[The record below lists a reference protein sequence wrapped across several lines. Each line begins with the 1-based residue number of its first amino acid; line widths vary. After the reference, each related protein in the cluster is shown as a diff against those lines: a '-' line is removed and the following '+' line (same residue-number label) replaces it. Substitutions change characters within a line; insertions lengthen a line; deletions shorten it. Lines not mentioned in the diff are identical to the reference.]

1 MHVSLTRFSLC
12 LVFMSALMWS
22 APGHTGSASSSCA
35 VPAGYYR
42 VVGFDTGETVQ
53 LRAKPSHSSALMGT
67 LGIDDVVFSDGTRDQ
82 GSFLTW
88 QLIRQNQ
95 VEGWV
100 EASRLWRALPLTLAK
115 TDLPAAGYCG
125 ASSPPWGLR
134 WDDHSVRMSLF
145 PEKHEFAVRSVQPGV
160 SPGSVL
166 VTGSAPEAAVSFVY
180 SDEICRSAD
189 NATVSWGSA
198 YVVIRQDGAERLY
211 KGCCNPLRTA
221 FTNR

>member
-12 LVFMSALMWS
+12 LAFMNALLWS
-22 APGHTGSASSSCA
+22 TPSHATLCEP

-42 VVGFDTGETVQ
+42 VVDFGTGESVP
-53 LRAKPSHSSALMGT
+53 LREKPSHSSTLMST
-67 LGIDDVVFSDGTRDQ
+67 LENDEVVFSDGTRDQ
-82 GSFLTW
+82 TSFLMW
-88 QLIRQNQ
+88 QRIRQNQ

-100 EASRLWRALPLTLAK
+100 EASRLWRALPMTLAK
-115 TDLPAAGYCG
+115 TNLPAAGYCG

-145 PEKHEFAVRSVQPGV
+145 PGKHEFAVQSVQPGV
-160 SPGSVL
+160 SPGTVL

-180 SDEICRSAD
+180 SEEICHGAG
-189 NATVSWGSA
+189 NATVSWGAA
-198 YVVIRQDGAERLY
+198 YIVIRQDGVERLY
-211 KGCCNPLRTA
+211 KGCCNPLRIA

>member
-12 LVFMSALMWS
+12 FAFVTALHWS
-22 APGHTGSASSSCA
+22 VPSHAGSASSSCA

-42 VVGFDTGETVQ
+42 VVDLGAGEAVQ
-53 LRAKPSHSSALMGT
+53 LRAKPSHSSVLMGT

-88 QLIRQNQ
+88 QRVRQNQ

-134 WDDHSVRMSLF
+134 WDEHSVRMSLF
-145 PEKHEFAVRSVQPGV
+145 PEKHEFAVQSVQSGV

-166 VTGSAPEAAVSFVY
+166 VTGAAPEAAVSFVY
-180 SDEICRSAD
+180 SDEICHAAD

-198 YVVIRQDGAERLY
+198 YVVIRQDGVERLY
-211 KGCCNPLRTA
+211 KGCCNPLRIA

>member
-1 MHVSLTRFSLC
+1 MHVSLTRFAFYLA
-12 LVFMSALMWS
+12 FMNALLSATPS
-22 APGHTGSASSSCA
+22 HAFDCN

-42 VVGFDTGETVQ
+42 VVGAGSDAAVQ
-53 LRAKPSHSSALMGT
+53 LRAKPAHSAMLMGT
-67 LGIDDVVFSDGTRDQ
+67 LNNDEVVFSDGTRERD
-82 GSFLTW
+82 SFLSW
-88 QLIRQNQ
+88 QRVRQNQ

-100 EASRLWRALPLTLAK
+100 EASQLWRALPITIAK
-115 TDLPAAGYCG
+115 TELPAAGYCG

-145 PEKHEFAVRSVQPGV
+145 PEKHEFGVRTVQPGV

-166 VTGSAPEAAVSFVY
+166 VTGSAPEAAISFVY
-180 SDEICRSAD
+180 SDEICHGAD
-189 NATVSWGSA
+189 KATVSWGTA
-198 YVVIRQDGAERLY
+198 YIVIRQNGVDRLY

>member
-1 MHVSLTRFSLC
+1 MHVPLTRFSLC
-12 LVFMSALMWS
+12 LAFMSALLWS
-22 APGHTGSASSSCA
+22 TPGHAGD
-35 VPAGYYR
+35 VPVGYYR
-42 VVGFDTGETVQ
+42 VVDFGTGEAVQ
-53 LRAKPSHSSALMGT
+53 LWAKPSHSSMLIGT
-67 LGIDDVVFSDGTRDQ
+67 LNNDDVVFSDGTRRMAND
-82 GSFLTW
+82 LTW
-88 QLIRQNQ
+88 QRIRQNQ

-100 EASRLWRALPLTLAK
+100 KASHLWRALPMTLAK

-145 PEKHEFAVRSVQPGV
+145 PEKHEFAVQSVQSGV
-160 SPGSVL
+160 SPGAVL

-198 YVVIRQDGAERLY
+198 YIVIRQNGVERLY
-211 KGCCNPLRTA
+211 KGCCNPLRIA

>member
-12 LVFMSALMWS
+12 FAFMNALVWS
-22 APGHTGSASSSCA
+22 TPGYAASCD

-42 VVGFDTGETVQ
+42 VVDFGTGEAIQ
-53 LRAKPSHSSALMGT
+53 LRAKPSHSSMLMGT
-67 LGIDDVVFSDGTRDQ
+67 LNNDEVVFSDGTRDE
-82 GSFLTW
+82 GSYLTW
-88 QLIRQNQ
+88 QRIRQNQ

-100 EASRLWRALPLTLAK
+100 AARHLWRALPMTLAK
-115 TDLPAAGYCG
+115 TDLPAVGYCG

-145 PEKHEFAVRSVQPGV
+145 PGKHEFAVQSVQSGV

-166 VTGSAPEAAVSFVY
+166 VTGSAPEAAMTFVY
-180 SDEICRSAD
+180 SDEICHGAG

-198 YVVIRQDGAERLY
+198 YIVIRQNGEERLY

>member
-1 MHVSLTRFSLC
+1 MHVPLARFYLC
-12 LVFMSALMWS
+12 FAFMNALLWS
-22 APGHTGSASSSCA
+22 APGHAASCA

-42 VVGFDTGETVQ
+42 VVDLGSGEAVQ
-53 LRAKPSHSSALMGT
+53 LRAKPSHSSPLMGT
-67 LGIDDVVFSDGTRDQ
+67 LDRDEVVFSDGTRDQ

-88 QLIRQNQ
+88 QRIRQNQ

-100 EASRLWRALPLTLAK
+100 EASRLWRALPMTLAK
-115 TDLPAAGYCG
+115 TDLPATGYCG

-145 PEKHEFAVRSVQPGV
+145 PEKHEFAVQSVQSGI

-166 VTGSAPEAAVSFVY
+166 VTGSAPEASVSFVY
-180 SDEICRSAD
+180 SDEICHGAE

-198 YVVIRQDGAERLY
+198 YVVIRQGGAEKLY

>member
-12 LVFMSALMWS
+12 LAFVNVLLWS
-22 APGHTGSASSSCA
+22 TPGHAAFCEA

-42 VVGFDTGETVQ
+42 VVNSGAGKTVQ
-53 LRAKPSHSSALMGT
+53 LKAKPSDGSTLMGT
-67 LGIDDVVFSDGTRDQ
+67 LENDEVVFSDGTRDRD
-82 GSFLTW
+82 SFLTW
-88 QLIRQNQ
+88 QRIRQNQ

-100 EASRLWRALPLTLAK
+100 EARHLWRALPMTLAK

-134 WDDHSVRMSLF
+134 WDYHSVRMSLF
-145 PEKHEFAVRSVQPGV
+145 PGKHEFAVQSVQSGV

-166 VTGSAPEAAVSFVY
+166 VTGSAPEGAMSFVY
-180 SDEICRSAD
+180 SDEICHGAG
-189 NATVSWGSA
+189 NATVGWGTA
-198 YVVIRQDGAERLY
+198 YVVIRQNGAERLY
-211 KGCCNPLRTA
+211 KGCCNAFRIA

>member
-1 MHVSLTRFSLC
+1 VSLTRFSLY
-12 LVFMSALMWS
+12 LAFMNVLLWS
-22 APGHTGSASSSCA
+22 TPGQAASCN

-42 VVGFDTGETVQ
+42 VVDFGTGEAVQ
-53 LRAKPSHSSALMGT
+53 LRAKPSHSSMLMGT
-67 LGIDDVVFSDGTRDQ
+67 LDNDEVVFSDGTREQ
-82 GSFLTW
+82 GSDLTW
-88 QLIRQNQ
+88 QRIQQNQ
-95 VEGWV
+95 VEGWI
-100 EASRLWRALPLTLAK
+100 AARHLWRALPMTLAK

-145 PEKHEFAVRSVQPGV
+145 PGKHEFAVQSVQSGV

-166 VTGSAPEAAVSFVY
+166 VTGSAPEAALSFVY
-180 SDEICRSAD
+180 SDEICHGAG

-198 YVVIRQDGAERLY
+198 YIVIRQDGVEKLY
-211 KGCCNPLRTA
+211 KGCCNPLRIA

>member
-12 LVFMSALMWS
+12 FAFMNALLWS
-22 APGHTGSASSSCA
+22 APGHAASASASCS

-42 VVGFDTGETVQ
+42 VVGHGTGDPVQ
-53 LRAKPSHSSALMGT
+53 LRAKPSRSSALMGT
-67 LGIDDVVFSDGTRDQ
+67 LGIDDVVFSDGTRDRD
-82 GSFLTW
+82 SFLSW
-88 QLIRQNQ
+88 QRIRQNQ

-100 EASRLWRALPLTLAK
+100 EASHLWRALPLTLAK

-134 WDDHSVRMSLF
+134 WDDHSVRLSLF
-145 PEKHEFAVRSVQPGV
+145 PEKHAFAVSSVQSGV

-198 YVVIRQDGAERLY
+198 YVVIRQNGVERLY

>member
-1 MHVSLTRFSLC
+1 MHVPLTRFSLC
-12 LVFMSALMWS
+12 LAFMNALLWS
-22 APGHTGSASSSCA
+22 TPSHAGNCP

-42 VVGFDTGETVQ
+42 VVDFGTGEALQ
-53 LRAKPSHSSALMGT
+53 LRAKPSHSSMLMGA
-67 LGIDDVVFSDGTRDQ
+67 LNNDEVVFSDGTRDH
-82 GSFLTW
+82 GSYLTW
-88 QLIRQNQ
+88 QRIRQNQ

-100 EASRLWRALPLTLAK
+100 EARHLWRALPMTLAK

-145 PEKHEFAVRSVQPGV
+145 PGKYEFAVQSVKSGV

-166 VTGSAPEAAVSFVY
+166 VTGSAPEAAMSFVY
-180 SDEICRSAD
+180 SDEICHGAG

-198 YVVIRQDGAERLY
+198 YIVIRQGGVEKLY
-211 KGCCNPLRTA
+211 KGCCNPLRIA

>member
-1 MHVSLTRFSLC
+1 MHVSLTRFSFC
-12 LVFMSALMWS
+12 LAFMNALLLS
-22 APGHTGSASSSCA
+22 TPGHAASSCA
-35 VPAGYYR
+35 IPAGYYR
-42 VVGFDTGETVQ
+42 VVDSGSGEAVQ
-53 LRAKPSHSSALMGT
+53 LRAKPSHTSMLMGT
-67 LGIDDVVFSDGTRDQ
+67 LENDEVVFSDGTRDQ
-82 GSFLTW
+82 GNFLTW

-100 EASRLWRALPLTLAK
+100 EASHLWRALPLTLAK
-115 TDLPAAGYCG
+115 TELPVAGYCG

-145 PEKHEFAVRSVQPGV
+145 PEKHEFTVQSVQSGV

-166 VTGSAPEAAVSFVY
+166 VTGSAPEAAMTFVY
-180 SDEICRSAD
+180 SDEICHGAG

-198 YVVIRQDGAERLY
+198 YIVIRQNGEERLY